1 MKYQS
6 QQPSPLMSGEG
17 DAAQV
22 EEAVEEEYRRE
33 EKREQRV
40 MDSIFFCCSLM
51 N

>member
-1 MKYQS
+1 
-6 QQPSPLMSGEG
+6 MSGEG